1 MTCQDM
7 IYSNDYVDLIV
18 NIHEGNRSALN
29 RYEDSCINEITDRI
43 NIFHQRRT
51 SEYLTNLETIPYSSI
66 PKLFGLMDSS
76 NMEVTGVKQV
86 QSPSYLGLNGS
97 GAIVGV
103 IDTGIMYDNA
113 LFRDANGSSRIGV
126 IWDQTI
132 RKEEGTSRD
141 TDNMTKE
148 EQLTMTGTQIM
159 NLQTRTVQFPLYG
172 TVYTKEQID
181 EALQSDTPYE
191 LVPTRDDN
199 GHGTF
204 LAGIAAGGVNLE
216 NDFTGIATGAE
227 IAVVKLK
234 ETKPYLREYFQIKED
249 VPAYSET
256 DIIYAI
262 DFLLRYAR
270 AKKKPLS
277 ILIGV
282 GSSNGGHEGLT
293 YLEQYLSVILQNVE
307 IMVSV
312 PAGNEGTE
320 RLHYYGEISQ
330 NVEYDEVEINVD
342 AGQSGLTFELWG
354 NAPNTFA
361 LGIVSPRGDRIERI
375 PPRFGKEE
383 QYTLPLSRTTVYV
396 AYQIVEAYSGNELIF
411 VRLINPTP
419 GIWRFLVYADE
430 GRQRSFN
437 IWMPL
442 RQFLQANTHFLK
454 GDPDNTIT
462 VPGNAQRTMAM
473 TAYNHLNGSI
483 FAQASRGY
491 NARNQVKPDLAA
503 PGVNITGPGLR
514 NNFVTRSGTSVAAA
528 HSAGMQAQFL
538 QWDLEQDSSNMF
550 FAGQI
555 QSVFLKAAV
564 RNPDIQYPNSIW
576 GYGIMNIERV
586 FEGFRVISS

>member
-7 IYSNDYVDLIV
+7 IYSNDYMDLIV
-18 NIHEGNRSALN
+18 NLHEGNRSIL
-29 RYEDSCINEITDRI
+29 RFYPDSCINEIEDRI
-43 NIFHQRRT
+43 EIFHLQT
-51 SEYLTNLETIPYSSI
+51 ENSYLTNLENVPYSSV

-76 NMEVTGVKQV
+76 NMEVTGVKQI
-86 QSPSYLGLNGS
+86 QSPSYLGLDGS
-97 GAIVGV
+97 GVIVGI

-113 LFRDANGSSRIGV
+113 LFRDVNGNSRIGI

-132 RKEEGTSRD
+132 RKEDPENV
-141 TDNMTKE
+141 NMSE
-148 EQLTMTGTQIM
+148 EERSVMVATLKTEQQTQ
-159 NLQTRTVQFPLYG
+159 TVTLPLYG
-172 TVYTKEQID
+172 TAYTNAQIN
-181 EALQSDTPYE
+181 EALQSDNPYE
-191 LVPTRDDN
+191 LVPTRDED

-204 LAGIAAGGVNLE
+204 LAGIAAGGVNRE

-234 ETKPYLREYFQIKED
+234 ETKPYLREFFQIKQD

-256 DIIYAI
+256 DIIYAV
-262 DFLLRYAR
+262 DFLLKYSR

-277 ILIGV
+277 LLIGL

-320 RLHYYGEISQ
+320 RLHYYGGLPK
-330 NVEYDEVEINVD
+330 NVAYDEVEINVD

-375 PPRFGKEE
+375 APRFGREE
-383 QYTLPLSRTTVYV
+383 LISLPLSRTTVYV
-396 AYQIVEAYSGNELIF
+396 AYQLAEAYSGNQLIF
-411 VRLINPTP
+411 VRLINPPP

-430 GRQRSFN
+430 GQQRTFN

-442 RQFLQANTHFLK
+442 RQFLQDNTYFLK
-454 GDPDNTIT
+454 GNPDDTIT
-462 VPGNAQRTMAM
+462 VPGNEKSSMTM

-491 NARNQVKPDLAA
+491 NARDQVKPDLTA

-528 HSAGMQAQFL
+528 HSAGMFAQFF
-538 QWDLEQDSSNMF
+538 QWDLENDRNNMF
-550 FAGQI
+550 FSGQI
-555 QSVFLKAAV
+555 KSFFLRGAV
-564 RNPDIQYPNSIW
+564 RDPDMQYPTPIW
-576 GYGIMNIERV
+576 GYGIMNIERA
-586 FEGFRVISS
+586 FEGFRVIDA